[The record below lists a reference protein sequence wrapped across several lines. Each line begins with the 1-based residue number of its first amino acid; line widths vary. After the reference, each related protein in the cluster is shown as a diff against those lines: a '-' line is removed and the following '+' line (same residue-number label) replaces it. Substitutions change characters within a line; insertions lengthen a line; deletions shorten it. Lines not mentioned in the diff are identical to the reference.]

1 MVRRPFGCFWS
12 QNGGIHGISH
22 ILAEFHSFWW
32 NGVEF
37 GDFWCL
43 GDGNLAFT
51 RSSMKTLSILGLFRC
66 FSRPDRYFS
75 LNSTYFRWFSVKTP
89 KIVEIWGLGR
99 KMLFLGEAGWEFH
112 QFRTVITVVSAPG
125 AKVST
130 FHPKTPKTPE
140 LTWFNGILAYFTK
153 LSEN

>member
-1 MVRRPFGCFWS
+1 MLFYMVRRPFGCFWS
-12 QNGGIHGISH
+12 QNGGIHGISP

-32 NGVEF
+32 NVVKF
-37 GDFWCL
+37 SDFWCL

-51 RSSMKTLSILGLFRC
+51 RSSMKTWSILGLFRW

-75 LNSTYFRWFSVKTP
+75 LNSTYFRWFSVKSP
-89 KIVEIWGLGR
+89 EMVEIWCLGK

-112 QFRTVITVVSAPG
+112 QFRTAITVVSAPG
-125 AKVST
+125 AKVSA

-140 LTWFNGILAYFTK
+140 LT
-153 LSEN
+153 